1 MKSRF
6 FAICLSLVVVFSAI
20 RFMTRYAPQ
29 FGTLQKHTSPATA
42 PPSALV
48 RSLRPNFPYSVIAG
62 GAYSPGELRFADNK
76 DTVVRAHYADFD
88 ISHAKMVTLT
98 DDRFEYVSY
107 RVQNQVYWTKKKLRI
122 PKGELLLSDGHN
134 YARAR
139 CGNRLSDKPHE
150 AASSAHEPDPA
161 LLSLPP
167 VTILT
172 LPNLALAEPPAL
184 GGIPGTAIPLES
196 RSGATTPAPGYSQP
210 LVPLEPVWGG
220 QPVVGGGLIPI
231 LPAPLPVVPTG
242 GTPTIPSPPMTPVT
256 PVTPPATPPTP
267 PVAPIPEP
275 STVYLFLISLMISV
289 WALLRI
295 SQKDKS
301 EH

>member
-6 FAICLSLVVVFSAI
+6 FVICASVLAVIAAICFFF
-20 RFMTRYAPQ
+20 RHAPQ
-29 FGTLQKHTSPATA
+29 SGTLQQHTSPAVT
-42 PPSALV
+42 PPSAIV

-62 GAYSPGELRFADNK
+62 GAYSPGELRFADSK
-76 DTVVRAHYADFD
+76 DPVVRSHYADFD
-88 ISHAKMVTLT
+88 ISHAKMMTLT

-107 RVQNQVYWTKKKLRI
+107 RVHNQVYWTKNKLRI

-134 YARAR
+134 FARAR
-139 CGNRLSDKPHE
+139 CGNRLSDQPHE
-150 AASSAHEPDPA
+150 SASSVREPDPA

-167 VTILT
+167 VTLQS
-172 LPNLALAEPPAL
+172 LPKLALAEPPAL

-196 RSGATTPAPGYSQP
+196 RSGATSPPPEYNQP
-210 LVPLEPVWGG
+210 LVPVEPVWGG
-220 QPVVGGGLIPI
+220 QPVVGGGLIPVSPP
-231 LPAPLPVVPTG
+231 LPPVVPTG
-242 GTPTIPSPPMTPVT
+242 GTPTIPSPPLTPVT

-275 STVYLFLISLMISV
+275 STVYLFLVSLVISV

-295 SQKDKS
+295 SSNDKS